1 MPTQP
6 GPFFPGRRSLDLYLL
21 QSPFRDRK
29 GFYSHLEPFPLSS
42 TILLCAAGAAAEI
55 AAPIVAQH
63 QKTMRDRGGE
73 ETPLDVEALSL
84 AMEPLSTPEGAF
96 RILWKPVLKEVS
108 KSSIKWSIQSF
119 FFHQYNDVHRGARFF
134 RDTEKAARE
143 AARIRAEDDQRLAST
158 GSGRSY
164 YSSSSSSSSSSSY
177 SRREED
183 LPALSLSSRI
193 SVAYHIMFN
202 VAPYPSFASNA
213 ATLLVEYADL
223 ILSACERFHRRARLV
238 SEARG
243 GGNGYSSSS
252 SSSSNDILGLSS
264 ILSSVVSTVPG
275 AQPIVSRL
283 SSIFPVARPVVALAE
298 LEQEELKLVPSDPQ
312 TPSSL
317 FATEVIVKRSGGEA
331 AARSRVRSSQTL
343 YTALSVD
350 ARLHADLLRV
360 LIRATAATLL
370 ECTGAGVGTFL
381 SPGTGTGLFMVLGN
395 LAAWLAI

>member
-1 MPTQP
+1 
-6 GPFFPGRRSLDLYLL
+6 
-21 QSPFRDRK
+21 
-29 GFYSHLEPFPLSS
+29 
-42 TILLCAAGAAAEI
+42 
-55 AAPIVAQH
+55 
-63 QKTMRDRGGE
+63 
-73 ETPLDVEALSL
+73 
-84 AMEPLSTPEGAF
+84 
-96 RILWKPVLKEVS
+96 
-108 KSSIKWSIQSF
+108 
-119 FFHQYNDVHRGARFF
+119 
-134 RDTEKAARE
+134 
-143 AARIRAEDDQRLAST
+143 
-158 GSGRSY
+158 
-164 YSSSSSSSSSSSY
+164 
-177 SRREED
+177 
-183 LPALSLSSRI
+183 
-193 SVAYHIMFN
+193 MFN

-331 AARSRVRSSQTL
+331 AARARVRSSQTL